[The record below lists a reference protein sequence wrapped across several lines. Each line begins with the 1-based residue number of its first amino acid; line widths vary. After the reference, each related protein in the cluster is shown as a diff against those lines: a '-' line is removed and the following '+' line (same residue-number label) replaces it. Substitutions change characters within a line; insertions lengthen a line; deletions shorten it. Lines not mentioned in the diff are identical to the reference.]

1 MKLKELAAV
10 IMSLAALVSS
20 VTGLVT
26 ALRAK
31 EKAGE
36 AKAEIRRVDERLY
49 QQAAEAVGENAERIA
64 ALEAGKDKR

>member
-31 EKAGE
+31 QEV
-36 AKAEIRRVDERLY
+36 RQVDERLY

-64 ALEAGKDKR
+64 ALEAGKDRR

>member
-26 ALRAK
+26 ALRA
-31 EKAGE
+31 
-36 AKAEIRRVDERLY
+36 ERSANQVY
-49 QQAAEAVGENAERIA
+49 QQAAEGVADNAERIA

>member
-26 ALRAK
+26 ALRA
-31 EKAGE
+31 
-36 AKAEIRRVDERLY
+36 ERNSNQVY
-49 QQAAEAVGENAERIA
+49 QQAAEGVADNAERIA
-64 ALEAGKDKR
+64 ELEKRR

>member
-31 EKAGE
+31 QQ
-36 AKAEIRRVDERLY
+36 IRQVDERLY
-49 QQAAEAVGENAERIA
+49 QQTAEAVGENAERIA
-64 ALEAGKDKR
+64 ALEAGKDRR